1 MTAADFATA
10 FVAPAEAAALDDDD
24 ELRRYSEPCVPGGK
38 QLRSH
43 FVLDGLRCAACAPII
58 ERALRGV
65 PGVTVANVNAA
76 RRRAVVDWTPGQV
89 RPSALVAAVR
99 RAGYQAYPD
108 IAIAEHASQRI
119 ESRRTLWRLGVAL
132 FCMMQ
137 VMMYVSPS
145 YGYSSADMGANV
157 ARLLQWAGW
166 LLCLPVLLFSA
177 TPFYAGAWGALKARR
192 IGMDVP
198 VVLGLWIAFAASTAV
213 MLHPD
218 GPWGREVYFDSVT
231 MLVSFLL
238 LGRWLEGR
246 ARAGAEQSLESVLHR
261 LPAGV
266 ERLDGAGRAAWV
278 AASRLRQGD
287 RVRVA
292 VGQAFAGDGVI
303 VEGRTEVDEAL
314 LTGEWRPLPRGPGEA
329 VLAGALNLGAPVVVR
344 IDQLGAQTQYE
355 RVVALMRQAMNER
368 PAIVRAAD
376 SLAGPFL
383 WSVLLVA
390 MGAGAVWWW
399 IDPARAIGV
408 TVAVLIVTC
417 PCALSLAAPSALIA
431 AASALARR
439 HVLVQRL
446 EALEALSRV
455 DTVCF
460 DKTGTLTEHLPTLRS
475 VQCFDA
481 ALLDAVPAA
490 APLSED
496 AVLQAA
502 AALAAY
508 SMHPL
513 SQALV
518 RAASGRTS
526 AASVPPVPQEWVD
539 VHEVAGQGLEATDVH
554 GRRWR
559 LGSAAWVGAGAWSPQ
574 AAHAQVWFGEQS
586 GAAITA
592 AAFTFDEA
600 LRDDARDAVR
610 ALREAGLAL
619 SLLSG
624 DRRER
629 VEAVAQ
635 ALGID
640 RWRAGATPADK
651 LADIAQAQAAGRAV
665 AVVGDGIN
673 DAPVLARADV
683 SFAMGHGA
691 ALAQARADFL
701 VMNSRPG
708 EVAYAQALARKTM
721 RVVRQNFLWAV
732 GYNLVGVPAAALGWV
747 PPWLAGLGMALSSL
761 VVVLNALRLSRHRGK
776 IAAPAAP
783 GGAERP

>member
-1 MTAADFATA
+1 
-10 FVAPAEAAALDDDD
+10 
-24 ELRRYSEPCVPGGK
+24 
-38 QLRSH
+38 LRSH
-43 FVLDGLRCAACAPII
+43 FVLDGLHCAACAPII

-65 PGVTVANVNAA
+65 PGVTGANVNAA
-76 RRRAVVDWTPGQV
+76 RRRAVVDWTPGQA

-108 IAIAEHASQRI
+108 IAIAEHAAQRL
-119 ESRRTLWRLGVAL
+119 ESRRILWRLGVAL

-137 VMMYVSPS
+137 VMMYASPS
-145 YGYSSADMGANV
+145 YGYSSVEMGANV
-157 ARLLQWAGW
+157 ARLLQWASW
-166 LLCLPVLLFSA
+166 LLCLPVLLFAA

-213 MLHPD
+213 MLHPA

-266 ERLDGAGRAAWV
+266 ERLDSAGRAAWV
-278 AASRLRQGD
+278 AASRLRRGD

-303 VEGRTEVDEAL
+303 VEGHTEVDEAL
-314 LTGEWRPLPRGPGEA
+314 LTGEWRPLPRGPGEP

-376 SLAGPFL
+376 RLAGPFL
-383 WSVLLVA
+383 WSVLLLA
-390 MGAGAVWWW
+390 LAAGAVWWW
-399 IDPARAIGV
+399 IEPARAIGV

-446 EALEALSRV
+446 EALEALAHV

-475 VQCFDA
+475 VQRFDGTPQ
-481 ALLDAVPAA
+481 ALPAGAQPLDEAT
-490 APLSED
+490 
-496 AVLQAA
+496 VLQAA
-502 AALAAY
+502 AALAAH
-508 SMHPL
+508 SLHPL

-518 RAASGRTS
+518 RAASVCAQ
-526 AASVPPVPQEWVD
+526 AAPAPAPPVLQEWAD
-539 VHEVAGQGLEATDVH
+539 VHEVAGQGLEATDAQ

-559 LGSAAWVGAGAWSPQ
+559 LGSADWVGANAWSPQ
-574 AAHAQVWFGEQS
+574 AVHAQVWFGEQA
-586 GAAITA
+586 GVAIQAT
-592 AAFTFDEA
+592 AFTFDEA

-640 RWRAGATPADK
+640 HWRAGATPADK
-651 LADIAQAQAAGRAV
+651 LADIAQAQAAGHAV

-708 EVAYAQALARKTM
+708 EVAYAQALARRTL

-732 GYNLVGVPAAALGWV
+732 GYNLVGVPAAAMGWV

-761 VVVLNALRLSRHRGK
+761 VVVLNALRLSRYRGK
-776 IAAPAAP
+776 IDAPARP
-783 GGAERP
+783 GGSVVAR